1 MVVVVFKDQD
11 HDLTFEYFG
20 GAFLKIAV
28 NISSQSLTLFD
39 YVTFMVLEIFS
50 LLAQLFKTKARLF

>member
-11 HDLTFEYFG
+11 HDLTFQDFG
-20 GAFLKIAV
+20 GAFLKIVV

-39 YVTFMVLEIFS
+39 HVTFMVLEIFHNQHNF
-50 LLAQLFKTKARLF
+50 LRFR

>member
-11 HDLTFEYFG
+11 HDLTFQDFG
-20 GAFLKIAV
+20 GAFLKIVV

-39 YVTFMVLEIFS
+39 HVTFMVLEIFS
-50 LLAQLFKTKARLF
+50 